1 MGSIATARDAKSA
14 AKRERNR
21 IKKEEEDL
29 EASDERQ
36 TKFQAQKRESLL
48 SGRAITSQATILG

>member
-1 MGSIATARDAKSA
+1 MGGIARAMEAKSA

-21 IKKEEEDL
+21 IKKDEEDL
-29 EASDERQ
+29 EADEERQ
-36 TKFQAQKRESLL
+36 TTFQALKRESLL